1 MKSKSRKKILI
12 LDNATSHRDPNLSN
26 VKLIFLPP
34 NAGALIQPLDMGI
47 IKVAKGGYIRELTNH
62 IIAKID
68 TKYELLDKRNLYY
81 SGYWLVYKNLE
92 RNK

>member
-1 MKSKSRKKILI
+1 MKSKSRKIILI

-47 IKVAKGGYIRELTNH
+47 IKVAKGGYMRELTNH

-68 TKYELLDKRNLYY
+68 TKYELLDKRNLY
-81 SGYWLVYKNLE
+81 
-92 RNK
+92 